1 MPRSRSAGLDVLC
14 HMKKPLTGFIGQGF
28 IGKNYADD
36 FERRGFSVVRYAR
49 SAPYNKNKEKIA
61 QCPIVFIAVPTP
73 TTEHGFDDS
82 VVREVMAHV
91 GGGNIAVIKSTTLPG
106 TTESIQKQ
114 YRDVVV
120 LHSPEFLAEATAT
133 HDASHPERNIIGIP
147 VAGALHTSAAK
158 RVLSILPKAPF
169 NLVCSSR
176 ESELIKYAGNAFL
189 YLKVVFANILY
200 DIATKEGADW
210 GVLASAIG
218 ADARIGPSHLQVAH
232 SSGHKGARVGRGAGG
247 HCFIK
252 DFSALRSLY
261 AERFPNDK
269 KGLRVLTALECKN
282 NDLLTKSGKDL
293 DLLKGVYGENPD
305 TVCDPVRDFKK
316 Q

>member
-1 MPRSRSAGLDVLC
+1 MA

-36 FERRGFSVVRYAR
+36 FERRGFPIVRYAR
-49 SAPYNKNKEKIA
+49 SAPYNVNKEKIA
-61 QCPIVFIAVPTP
+61 SCPFVFIAVPTP
-73 TTEHGFDDS
+73 TTERGFDYS
-82 VVREVMAHV
+82 VVQEVLALV
-91 GGGNIAVIKSTTLPG
+91 GKGTVAVIKSTTLPG
-106 TTESIQKQ
+106 TTESLQKQ
-114 YRDVVV
+114 YTDIVV

-133 HDASHPERNIIGIP
+133 HDASHPERNIIGVP
-147 VAGALHTSAAK
+147 VDDCPHNKAAK
-158 RVLSILPKAPF
+158 HVLSMLPKAPF

-200 DIATKEGADW
+200 DMAQKEGADW
-210 GVLASAIG
+210 GVLTSAIG
-218 ADARIGPSHLQVAH
+218 ADARIGPSHLAVVH
-232 SSGHKGARVGRGAGG
+232 SSGHKGALSGRGAGG

-261 AERFPNDK
+261 AQRFPKDK

-282 NDLLTKSGKDL
+282 NDLLTQSGKDL

-305 TVCDPVRDFKK
+305 APCDPVRDLRKL
-316 Q
+316 